1 MEKIYEVFEA
11 IVPDNFNVTN
21 YLQFMLVMVV
31 GVLLVGFLGRFV
43 FGKRSTLNHA
53 VSSAIAILCI
63 YVVDVV
69 VYSTGAKLEII
80 LSPLPF
86 VSIQG
91 DYLMLFNILNGTFN
105 DICVHVLDMV
115 ILAFLMNLLDSWL
128 PKGKKLLSWYFFRF
142 LSVVLAI
149 CLQYVVNLLL
159 GVMVPAGFAAIA
171 PTILVIVLLATLAL
185 GALKLL
191 VGGALAFVNPLL
203 AVLYTFF
210 FSNIV
215 GKQLS
220 KAILTTA
227 LLTALVCLLNY
238 LEIGAIYIA
247 TAALAAYLPLLIIVL
262 VLWYVVGHLL

>member
-1 MEKIYEVFEA
+1 MEKIYHLIQS
-11 IVPDNFNVTN
+11 IVPENFDVTH
-21 YLQFMLVMVV
+21 YLQFLLVLVA
-31 GVLLVGFLGRFV
+31 GVLLVSVLGRLI
-43 FGKRSTLNHA
+43 FGKRSNLNHA

-63 YVVDVV
+63 YVVNVV
-69 VYSTGAKLEII
+69 VYSTGAKLDII

-91 DYLMLFNILNGTFN
+91 EYLILFNILSAGFN
-105 DICVHVLDMV
+105 DICTHVLNMV

-128 PKGKKLLSWYFFRF
+128 PKGEKLISWYFFRF

-159 GVMVPAGFAAIA
+159 GVIVPTGLAEFA
-171 PTILVIVLLATLAL
+171 PTILVIVLMAALAL

-191 VGGALAFVNPLL
+191 VGGALAFINPLL

-220 KAILTTA
+220 KAILTTL

-238 LEIGAIYIA
+238 LEIGAVYIA
-247 TAALAAYLPLLIIVL
+247 SAALAAYLPLLIIVL

>member
-1 MEKIYEVFEA
+1 MEKIYELIASITPE
-11 IVPDNFNVTN
+11 NFDVTH
-21 YLQFMLVMVV
+21 YLQFMLVLVV
-31 GVLLVGFLGRFV
+31 GVLLVSLLARFI

-63 YVVDVV
+63 YVVNVV

-91 DYLMLFNILNGTFN
+91 DYLMLFNILTAEFN
-105 DICVHVLDMV
+105 DVCIHLLDMV
-115 ILAFLMNLLDSWL
+115 ILAFLMNLLDSIL
-128 PKGKKLLSWYFFRF
+128 PKGEKLISWYFFRF
-142 LSVVLAI
+142 LSVVMAI
-149 CLQYVVNLLL
+149 CLQYIVNMLLA
-159 GVMVPAGFAAIA
+159 VIVPAGFAEFA
-171 PTILVIVLLATLAL
+171 PTILLIVLIASVLL

-191 VGGALAFVNPLL
+191 VGGLLVFVDPILA
-203 AVLYTFF
+203 ALYTFF

-220 KAILTTA
+220 KAILTT
-227 LLTALVCLLNY
+227 LLLSALVALLNY
-238 LEIGAIYIA
+238 LQIGAVYIA

>member
-1 MEKIYEVFEA
+1 MEKIYDL
-11 IVPDNFNVTN
+11 IKSITPDNFNVTQ

-31 GVLLVGFLGRFV
+31 GVLLVSVLGRFI

-63 YVVDVV
+63 YVVNVV

-91 DYLMLFNILNGTFN
+91 DYLILFNILNASFN
-105 DICVHVLDMV
+105 DVCIHILNMV

-128 PKGKKLLSWYFFRF
+128 PKGEKLISWYFFRF

-159 GVMVPAGFAAIA
+159 AVVVPAGFAEIA
-171 PTILVIVLLATLAL
+171 PTILLILLIAALAL

-191 VGGALAFVNPLL
+191 VGGVLTVLDPILG
-203 AVLYTFF
+203 VLYTFF
-210 FSNIV
+210 FANIV

-220 KAILTTA
+220 KAILTTL

-238 LEIGAIYIA
+238 LEIGAVYIA

>member
-1 MEKIYEVFEA
+1 MEKIYELIES
-11 IVPDNFNVTN
+11 ITPENFNASQ
-21 YLQFMLVMVV
+21 YLQFMLVLVV
-31 GVLLVGFLGRFV
+31 GVILISLLGRFI
-43 FGKRSTLNHA
+43 FGKRSTLNHS

-63 YVVDVV
+63 YVVNVV
-69 VYSTGAKLEII
+69 VYSTGVKLDII

-91 DYLMLFNILNGTFN
+91 DYLMLFNILGGEFN
-105 DICVHVLDMV
+105 DICIHVLDMV

-128 PKGKKLLSWYFFRF
+128 PKGEKLISWYFFRF

-159 GVMVPAGFAAIA
+159 AVIVPAGFAEIA
-171 PTILVIVLLATLAL
+171 PTILLIVLLAALAL

-191 VGGALAFVNPLL
+191 VGGALAFINPLL
-203 AVLYTFF
+203 AILYTFF

-220 KAILTTA
+220 KAILTTL

-238 LEIGAIYIA
+238 LEIGAVYIA

>member
-1 MEKIYEVFEA
+1 MEKINELIKS
-11 IVPDNFNVTN
+11 IVPENFDVGN
-21 YLQFMLVMVV
+21 YLQFLLVLVVGIMLVS
-31 GVLLVGFLGRFV
+31 LLGRFV
-43 FGKRSTLNHA
+43 FGRRSTLNHA

-63 YVVDVV
+63 YVVNVV
-69 VYSTGAKLEII
+69 VYSTGVKLDII

-91 DYLMLFNILNGTFN
+91 DYLVLFNVLNADFN
-105 DICVHVLDMV
+105 SICIHVLDTV

-128 PKGKKLLSWYFFRF
+128 PNGKKLLSWYFFRF

-149 CLQYVVNLLL
+149 CLQYVVNMLLS
-159 GVMVPAGFAAIA
+159 VIVPAGFAEIA
-171 PTILVIVLLATLAL
+171 PTILVIVLLVSLAL

-203 AVLYTFF
+203 AVLYSFF

-220 KAILTTA
+220 KAILTTT

-238 LEIGAIYIA
+238 LEIGAVFIA
-247 TAALAAYLPLLIIVL
+247 SAALAAYLPLLVIVL

>member
-1 MEKIYEVFEA
+1 MEKIYDLIQSITPA
-11 IVPDNFNVTN
+11 SINVPK
-21 YLQFMLVMVV
+21 YLQFMAVIVV
-31 GVLLVGFLGRFV
+31 GVLLVSILARLI
-43 FGKRSTLNHA
+43 FGSRSTLHHA

-63 YVVDVV
+63 YVVNVV

-91 DYLMLFNILNGTFN
+91 DYLMLFNILTAEFN
-105 DICVHVLDMV
+105 DICVHVLDMI

-128 PKGKKLLSWYFFRF
+128 PKGEKLISWYFFRF
-142 LSVVLAI
+142 LSVVMAI
-149 CLQYVVNLLL
+149 CLQYIVNLLL
-159 GVMVPAGFAAIA
+159 GVIVPAGFAQYAPAILLI
-171 PTILVIVLLATLAL
+171 ILIAALLL

-191 VGGALAFVNPLL
+191 VSGLLVFLDPILAF
-203 AVLYTFF
+203 LYTFF

-238 LEIGAIYIA
+238 LQIGAVYIA

-262 VLWYVVGHLL
+262 VLWYIVGHLL